1 MEGRRWKGRPE
12 VSQEEEKEEQ
22 ENLPLRGPNLPSA
35 LATQLSQPDVPFVTP
50 ALDAVP
56 ECESHLGVQET
67 VEEGHGE
74 SLGIKH
80 SEINWGNRFHGHS
93 VSRPTTHC
101 LTGVWTEWLGGCDQ

>member
-1 MEGRRWKGRPE
+1 MEGETGSVPGRGVGGTREPAIE
-12 VSQEEEKEEQ
+12 
-22 ENLPLRGPNLPSA
+22 GPHLPSA

-80 SEINWGNRFHGHS
+80 SEINWGNRFNWHS
-93 VSRPTTHC
+93 VPRPTTH
-101 LTGVWTEWLGGCDQ
+101 